1 MRLTYWFLFAIY
13 AANYLDRQ
21 IFSVMLEA
29 IRKELALGDVEMGL
43 LSGLAFSLAYGLA
56 SIPAAVWAS
65 IGNRRNLVAC
75 SALIWGLMTMMAGLA
90 TGFFQLFVARAAIA
104 AAEAASIPA
113 SHSILSD
120 STHSSGRVKLF
131 GHFTSASAVGGLF
144 AVLIGGVVGHFYG
157 WRVAMICA
165 GLLGILPGLLLF
177 LVPEPKRDYPARRP
191 GEPHRYMVLR
201 TALQA
206 IYANRRARLMFSA
219 ETINQIVLSGAIAWY
234 PAFLVRQHD
243 FSQIQAAA
251 TASVGGLLAIIG
263 TITTSRI
270 IARLTDRDRDWLSL
284 APSLV
289 ILLGKPFSLVFLL
302 AGDPML
308 ALVAFVVPA
317 ALSLSTYPP
326 TLTVLHETVSPAERP
341 VASAML
347 ISLATVLGLGVG
359 PTLVGLLSEAI
370 GGPISLNLALVCLQG
385 FGLVSAY
392 LYWRASRA
400 LSQ

>member
-1 MRLTYWFLFAIY
+1 MRVTYWLLFAIY

-29 IRKELALGDVEMGL
+29 IRQELVLGDMEMGL

-65 IGNRRNLVAC
+65 VGNRRNLVAC

-157 WRVAMICA
+157 WRMAMICA
-165 GLLGILPGLLLF
+165 GLVGILPGLLLF
-177 LVPEPKRDYPARRP
+177 LVPEPKRDYPVRRP
-191 GEPHRYMVLR
+191 RKPHRYMVLGN
-201 TALQA
+201 ALRA
-206 IYANRRARLMFSA
+206 INANRRARLMFSA

-251 TASVGGLLAIIG
+251 TASLGGLLAIFG

-284 APSLV
+284 APSLL

-302 AGDPML
+302 AGNPIL

-326 TLTVLHETVSPAERP
+326 TLTVLHEAVSPAERP

-347 ISLATVLGLGVG
+347 ISVATVLGLGVG

-400 LSQ
+400 R